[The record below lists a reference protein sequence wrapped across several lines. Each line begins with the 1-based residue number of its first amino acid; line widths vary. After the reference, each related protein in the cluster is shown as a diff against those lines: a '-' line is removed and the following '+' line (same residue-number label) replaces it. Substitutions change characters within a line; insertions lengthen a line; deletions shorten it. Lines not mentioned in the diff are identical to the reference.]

1 MNLPLHLIQ
10 TTSEAPPQTV
20 SGLTQKNLT
29 HLLQFFPLKTPRQSD
44 SSVVS
49 RLRIA
54 LLLVLLSIQYQA
66 LAVLNIEVNKGVEVG
81 YPIAIVPFGNEG
93 VGQLDSKLEDVIES
107 DLALSGRF
115 EPLSRTSFISAPT
128 DLSSV
133 QYKDWRLLE
142 VEALVIGKVINIGN
156 GQLEVRFRL
165 IDVFRERQLAG
176 QKFLVEA
183 ARVRKV
189 AHQISDII
197 YEKLIGTP
205 GAFDTKIAYV
215 TLEGAEPSRKFLLQ
229 IADSD
234 GFGPTTI
241 LQSSEPILSPAW
253 SPDGNFISYV
263 SFEKKHSTV
272 YLQNV
277 WNGKRSLVAD
287 YPGLN
292 SAPAWSPDGRS
303 LAMTLSKDG
312 NPEIYIYDLDSK
324 KLRRLTRHTAIDTEA
339 AWSPDGR
346 SLIFSSGRSGAPQI
360 YQVAAT
366 GGTPK
371 RLTFNGKY
379 NAGPSF
385 SPNGEDIVMITDQG
399 NGFRVGLYSSSDRT
413 VRELTDTLKDESPT
427 FSPNGEMIIYAT
439 QKGGRNVLAT
449 VSRDGSVQR
458 ILRFQQGSVREPSWS
473 PFNRKL

>member
-1 MNLPLHLIQ
+1 MSSLSHSIQ
-10 TTSEAPPQTV
+10 TIKRSSFGFAIRRGILALFAV
-20 SGLTQKNLT
+20 MLTQHEAFGT
-29 HLLQFFPLKTPRQSD
+29 
-44 SSVVS
+44 
-49 RLRIA
+49 
-54 LLLVLLSIQYQA
+54 
-66 LAVLNIEVNKGVEVG
+66 LNIEINKGVEVG
-81 YPIAIVPFGNEG
+81 YPIAIVPFGIEG

-107 DLALSGRF
+107 DLTLSGRF
-115 EPLSRTSFISAPT
+115 DPLPRTSFISMPT
-128 DLSSV
+128 DLNSV
-133 QYKDWRLLE
+133 QYKDWRLVKAE
-142 VEALVIGKVINIGN
+142 GLVVGKVINIGN

-165 IDVFRERQLAG
+165 LDVFRERQLAG
-176 QKFLVEA
+176 QKFLVKA
-183 ARVRKV
+183 DKIRKV

-205 GAFDTKIAYV
+205 GTFDTKIAYV
-215 TLEGAEPSRKFLLQ
+215 TVEGDKPARKYLLK

-241 LQSSEPILSPAW
+241 LQSSDPILSPAW

-263 SFEKKHSTV
+263 SFEKKHSTIYV
-272 YLQNV
+272 QNV

-287 YPGLN
+287 HPGLN
-292 SAPAWSPDGRS
+292 SAPAWSPDGRA

-312 NPEIYIYDLDSK
+312 NPDIYIYDLDSK
-324 KLRRLTRHTAIDTEA
+324 KLRKLTRHTAIDTEA

-346 SLIFSSGRSGAPQI
+346 SLVFSSGRSGAPQI
-360 YQVAAT
+360 YQIPAT

-399 NGFRVGLYSSSDRT
+399 NGFRVGLYSSADRT
-413 VRELTDTLKDESPT
+413 VIELTDTVQDESPT

-439 QKGGRNVLAT
+439 QQDGRSVLAT
-449 VSRDGSVQR
+449 VSKDGSVQR
-458 ILRFQQGSVREPSWS
+458 VLRFQQGSVREPAWS